1 MNVVARRYA
10 RALIDTLPEDR
21 LSAALENILH
31 LSSIFDSTPD
41 ARRLLLHPGVPP
53 DTRTAFI
60 DTLAR
65 VLGFERPVRNLL
77 AMLVDRRRLDLLEDV
92 RIACQELSDLRT
104 GTLRIEVTSA
114 EPLVPAE
121 SESLARRIEET
132 TGKRVVL
139 EQASDPSIIG
149 GLVVRIGGTVM
160 DASLRQQLAG
170 AGKRLRAE

>member
-1 MNVVARRYA
+1 
-10 RALIDTLPEDR
+10 
-21 LSAALENILH
+21 
-31 LSSIFDSTPD
+31 
-41 ARRLLLHPGVPP
+41 
-53 DTRTAFI
+53 
-60 DTLAR
+60 
-65 VLGFERPVRNLL
+65 
-77 AMLVDRRRLDLLEDV
+77 MLVDRRRLDLLEDV